1 MSKKYEIN
9 LLKDELLPK
18 IPLLTLSTILAIWL
32 VVLFILIIAGVYG
45 QLQLNNIQ
53 NENKLL
59 SIDKSRKIV
68 LQEELTAKLATHK
81 ADPALRAQLAT
92 LKTLINNKKVLYTN
106 LTDTSKTY
114 VAGFAQAMTE
124 LAKIHHKDISLQNI
138 SISHDNIS
146 FTGVARTPSAVPNW
160 MAGFS
165 NAQLLSG
172 KLFKHFSLSESKQG
186 YTEFFVSSNQ
196 SEQEMK

>member
-9 LLKDELLPK
+9 LLQDELLPK
-18 IPLLTLSTILAIWL
+18 TPLLTLPTTLALWL
-32 VVLFILIIAGVYG
+32 VVLFILIIAGIYG

-53 NENKLL
+53 NQNKLL
-59 SIDKSRKIV
+59 SIEKSRKIV
-68 LQEELTAKLATHK
+68 LQEELTATLATHK

-138 SISHDNIS
+138 IISHDNIS
-146 FTGVARTPSAVPNW
+146 FTGIARTPSAVPYW
-160 MAGFS
+160 MAGFR

-196 SEQEMK
+196 PEQEMK